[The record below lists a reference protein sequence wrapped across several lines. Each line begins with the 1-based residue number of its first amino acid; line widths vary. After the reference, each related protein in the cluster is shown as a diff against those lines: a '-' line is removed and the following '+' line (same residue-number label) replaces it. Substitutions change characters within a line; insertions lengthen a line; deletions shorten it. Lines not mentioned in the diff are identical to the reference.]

1 MTCKNCGTQI
11 ADKALICYRCGQPT
25 FEAQR
30 QPAALTPA
38 GQSFIRRYL
47 LPTLVIVLIAALGAV
62 AWYVGWVDRY
72 PWVTEIFAVV
82 VAVYIVWR
90 WWWRRKLFRD
100 VRRTFKDG
108 G

>member
-30 QPAALTPA
+30 QPAMTREQ
-38 GQSFIRRYL
+38 QSFIRRFF

-62 AWYVGWVDRY
+62 SSYAGWVDRY
-72 PWVTEIFAVV
+72 PWVMEAFAVV
-82 VAVYIVWR
+82 LVVYIVWR
-90 WWWRRKLFRD
+90 RWWRRKVLRD
-100 VRRTFKDG
+100 MRRTFKDSG
-108 G
+108 

>member
-38 GQSFIRRYL
+38 GQSFIRRFF
-47 LPTLVIVLIAALGAV
+47 LPTLVLVLIGIFGVTAWNLG
-62 AWYVGWVDRY
+62 WFERY
-72 PWVTEIFAVV
+72 PWLMEAFGVV
-82 VAVYIVWR
+82 FVVYVAWR
-90 WWWRRKLFRD
+90 WWWRRKLIRD
-100 VRRTFKDG
+100 VRRTFKDSG
-108 G
+108 